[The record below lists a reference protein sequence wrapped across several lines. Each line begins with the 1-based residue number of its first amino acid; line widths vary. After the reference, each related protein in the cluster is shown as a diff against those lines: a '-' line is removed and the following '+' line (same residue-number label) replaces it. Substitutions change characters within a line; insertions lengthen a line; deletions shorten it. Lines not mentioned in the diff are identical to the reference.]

1 MARTGQS
8 LLVIDS
14 AEALDTGDILKTV
27 NRLGTGPWSFSTLVG
42 NRAPKALGHW
52 ITLQPSARYSITRLA
67 MERLGG
73 AAPPG
78 AIERLLQASRGVP
91 LFAEVLDDQL
101 SSGATLDDIEGLVT
115 P

>member
-1 MARTGQS
+1 
-8 LLVIDS
+8 
-14 AEALDTGDILKTV
+14 
-27 NRLGTGPWSFSTLVG
+27 
-42 NRAPKALGHW
+42 
-52 ITLQPSARYSITRLA
+52 